1 MQINTIHEKIEID
14 FTYQPRCKFYKIVI
28 AHCLDVI
35 DNNPDVETIEIK
47 GLKLFAD
54 DLHVI
59 ESKAPVFKKRIEGST
74 LKCIRIWD
82 QYKSK
87 NIDILL

>member
-1 MQINTIHEKIEID
+1 MHKNIEIN
-14 FTYQPRCKFYKIVI
+14 FIYQPRCKYHKIVI
-28 AHCLDVI
+28 AHCLGVLE
-35 DNNPDVETIEIK
+35 DNPGVETIEIK

-59 ESKAPVFKKRIEGST
+59 ENKAAVFKKRIEGST